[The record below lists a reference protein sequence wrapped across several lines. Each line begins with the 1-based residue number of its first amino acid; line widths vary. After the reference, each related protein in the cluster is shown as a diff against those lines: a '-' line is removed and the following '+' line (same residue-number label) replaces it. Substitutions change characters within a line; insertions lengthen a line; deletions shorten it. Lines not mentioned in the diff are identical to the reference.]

1 MLNDRKEKI
10 LKLIVEEQ
18 IKTCR
23 PVGSSSLCDK
33 LKVSSATIRN
43 DMSELEEEGYIEKTH
58 ISSGRIP
65 SEKGY
70 RYYVDNIMQL
80 KKMNGEDTLKLQT
93 IFSNKSLKLND
104 TISKSLE
111 IISEI
116 TNYTAVVL
124 ENSNTTNKLKKVIV
138 EPIDEENVAAI
149 VITDKGHIENL
160 NINVKGC
167 NLNDVKKIVELI
179 NKLIV
184 GTPINEISAK
194 LEFEV
199 KPKIAE
205 YINNYEILYKA
216 FYDAFNDFKDN
227 SEVLIKGRNKI
238 LDLPEF
244 DDVNKIKKI
253 VSALDEEYIKEKIEE
268 DSEDINIYIGK
279 ENNIDDDLTVVKTKV
294 LLNNK
299 ESTLAVVGPK
309 RMEYDKVVSLI
320 EFIKENIER

>member
-253 VSALDEEYIKEKIEE
+253 VSALDEDYIKEKIEE
-268 DSEDINIYIGK
+268 DSDDINIYIGK

>member
-179 NKLIV
+179 NKLII

-227 SEVLIKGRNKI
+227 SEVLINSIR
-238 LDLPEF
+238 
-244 DDVNKIKKI
+244 
-253 VSALDEEYIKEKIEE
+253 
-268 DSEDINIYIGK
+268 
-279 ENNIDDDLTVVKTKV
+279 T
-294 LLNNK
+294 
-299 ESTLAVVGPK
+299 
-309 RMEYDKVVSLI
+309 
-320 EFIKENIER
+320 

>member
-179 NKLIV
+179 NKLII

-227 SEVLIKGRNKI
+227 SEVLIKGRKKI

-253 VSALDEEYIKEKIEE
+253 VSALDEDYIKEKIEE

>member
-179 NKLIV
+179 NKLII

>member
-179 NKLIV
+179 NKLII

-253 VSALDEEYIKEKIEE
+253 VSALDEDYIKEKIEE
-268 DSEDINIYIGK
+268 DSDDINIYIGK
-279 ENNIDDDLTVVKTKV
+279 ENNIDDDLTVVKTKI

>member
-179 NKLIV
+179 NKLII

-253 VSALDEEYIKEKIEE
+253 VSALDEDYIKEKIEE

>member
-179 NKLIV
+179 NKLII

-268 DSEDINIYIGK
+268 DSDDINIYIGK

>member
-253 VSALDEEYIKEKIEE
+253 VSALDEDYIKEKIEE

>member
-43 DMSELEEEGYIEKTH
+43 DMSELEEEGYIEKIH

-179 NKLIV
+179 NKLII

-253 VSALDEEYIKEKIEE
+253 VSALDEDYIKEKIEE

>member
-1 MLNDRKEKI
+1 
-10 LKLIVEEQ
+10 
-18 IKTCR
+18 
-23 PVGSSSLCDK
+23 
-33 LKVSSATIRN
+33 
-43 DMSELEEEGYIEKTH
+43 MSELEEEGYIEKTH

-179 NKLIV
+179 NKLII

>member
-116 TNYTAVVL
+116 ANYTAVVL

-179 NKLIV
+179 NKLII

-253 VSALDEEYIKEKIEE
+253 VSALDEDYIKEKIEE

>member
-309 RMEYDKVVSLI
+309 RMEYDNVVSLI

>member
-179 NKLIV
+179 NKLII

-253 VSALDEEYIKEKIEE
+253 VSALDEDYIKEKIEE
-268 DSEDINIYIGK
+268 DSDDINIYIGK

-299 ESTLAVVGPK
+299 
-309 RMEYDKVVSLI
+309 
-320 EFIKENIER
+320 